1 MDDENFISIR
11 EFSRRVGVSDTA
23 VNKAIKAGKISESC
37 LDRSNPKRPKINP
50 EAALKSWG
58 KNYAPGWKQSDKL
71 NEAIEKQAIV
81 KVTPDPEKTEPIKA
95 KKKNLSIR
103 GNELD
108 VPVEES
114 DDMESPIDPEESDT
128 IWIRKNAT
136 FAEAKRVE
144 AIAVAKLAQVKL
156 NEQKGKLISKDK
168 VYKEF
173 FDVGVRVRTSLQG
186 IPDKWID
193 NLLAC
198 STRSEAHSMLYEAI
212 TESLEELVKTGDV

>member
-1 MDDENFISIR
+1 MDEGIYISIR

-23 VNKAIKAGKISESC
+23 VNKAIKAGKISEDC
-37 LDRSNPKRPKINP
+37 LDRSNIKRPKINP
-50 EAALKSWG
+50 IAALKSWG
-58 KNYAPGWKQSDKL
+58 KNYAPGWKQSNKL
-71 NEAIEKQAIV
+71 NESIEAHAEIKEQPVEKKPETVKQ
-81 KVTPDPEKTEPIKA
+81 
-95 KKKNLSIR
+95 KKNLSIR

-108 VPVEES
+108 VPA
-114 DDMESPIDPEESDT
+114 DDQLEDPDENDT
-128 IWIRKNAT
+128 IWIRKSAT

-144 AIAVAKLAQVKL
+144 AIAIAKLAQVKL

-173 FDVGVRVRTSLQG
+173 FDVGIRVRTSLQG

-212 TESLEELVKTGDV
+212 TESLEELVKTGEV